1 MTSDKHGASFP
12 QHPVIFRL
20 AVIIFRIPE
29 IISGKTNYKNY
40 VIQG

>member
-1 MTSDKHGASFP
+1 MTSGKHLASFP

-20 AVIIFRIPE
+20 AVITFRIPE
-29 IISGKTNYKNY
+29 IISGKTSYKNY

>member
-1 MTSDKHGASFP
+1 MTSGKHLASFP

-20 AVIIFRIPE
+20 AVKTFRIPE
-29 IISGKTNYKNY
+29 IISGKTSYKNY